1 MNPSNPN
8 RKWPVIA
15 YLVVARHDPTKS
27 LIESGP
33 SLLSSGP
40 SWPESLIESDQ
51 LLYHLLIISL
61 RHCRVRIESG
71 PYCSVMARHEPTE
84 SLFESDPSLLSSGP
98 RALARGA
105 KRPEP
110 TRAAVYCFWLKYTD
124 EYKFVEGVVD
134 EWIRRWKISVGLW
147 HWWITTL
154 MKSAVSEREWW
165 RSLYEKILSKRY

>member
-15 YLVVARHDPTKS
+15 YLVVARHDPT
-27 LIESGP
+27 
-33 SLLSSGP
+33 
-40 SWPESLIESDQ
+40 ESLIESDQ

-71 PYCSVMARHEPTE
+71 PYCSVLARHELTE
-84 SLFESDPSLLSSGP
+84 SLFESDPSLLSSGL

-110 TRAAVYCFWLKYTD
+110 TRAATSI
-124 EYKFVEGVVD
+124 E
-134 EWIRRWKISVGLW
+134 SVGEGREA
-147 HWWITTL
+147 HTTPHI
-154 MKSAVSEREWW
+154 R
-165 RSLYEKILSKRY
+165 